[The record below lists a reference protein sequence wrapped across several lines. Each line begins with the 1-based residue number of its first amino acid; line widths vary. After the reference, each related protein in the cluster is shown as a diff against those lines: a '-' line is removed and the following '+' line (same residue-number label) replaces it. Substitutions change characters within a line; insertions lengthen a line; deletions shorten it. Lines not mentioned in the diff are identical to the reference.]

1 MSRNQQGWLIGL
13 KARKGFL
20 QFIFC
25 IIPGEPL
32 VNNYLV
38 IFLNC
43 SMHFQIKEED
53 RISDSCIH
61 EEVTVGTIY
70 FGFFIGKNNFSN
82 LRGKLLGRI
91 L

>member
-1 MSRNQQGWLIGL
+1 LRLFHAFPN
-13 KARKGFL
+13 
-20 QFIFC
+20 
-25 IIPGEPL
+25 
-32 VNNYLV
+32 V
-38 IFLNC
+38 
-43 SMHFQIKEED
+43 KEED